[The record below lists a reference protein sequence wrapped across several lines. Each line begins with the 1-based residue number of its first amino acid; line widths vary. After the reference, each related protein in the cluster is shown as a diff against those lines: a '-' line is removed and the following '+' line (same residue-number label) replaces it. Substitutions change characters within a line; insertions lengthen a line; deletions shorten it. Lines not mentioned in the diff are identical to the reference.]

1 MSEKISELLSQAE
14 VLAQMAE
21 EASELAQAAL
31 KLRRVLDGA
40 NPTPVN
46 GNEATANLLEELADV
61 QNCFHAFLE
70 WCPEEYHEYITE
82 SINDMEKEKRKRW
95 VERLKG
101 KTNA

>member
-1 MSEKISELLSQAE
+1 MSGKISELLSQTE

-31 KLRRVLDGA
+31 KLRRVLDGT

-46 GNEATANLLEELADV
+46 KNEATDNLLEELADV

-70 WCPEEYHEYITE
+70 WCPEEYHKYIIKY
-82 SINDMEKEKRKRW
+82 INDMEDEKRKRW
-95 VERLKG
+95 IERLRG
-101 KTNA
+101 RTNA